1 MKSSGDSPIIG
12 NHMPHKNGKRLGSAK
27 RRDHVA
33 YSYHYLIGYT
43 YEACA
48 YTKIYSVAT
57 HGT

>member
-33 YSYHYLIGYT
+33 YSLSLFNRIYL
-43 YEACA
+43 
-48 YTKIYSVAT
+48 
-57 HGT
+57 